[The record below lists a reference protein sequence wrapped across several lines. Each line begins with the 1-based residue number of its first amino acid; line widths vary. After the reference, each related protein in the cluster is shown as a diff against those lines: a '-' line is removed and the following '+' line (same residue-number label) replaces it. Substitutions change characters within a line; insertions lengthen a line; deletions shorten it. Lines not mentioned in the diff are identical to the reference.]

1 MSPAAPPPHPP
12 SFYIFK
18 TPNGVRVPAA
28 HFYADIR
35 CGNPRQE
42 PSSKSRHC
50 SCSPFL
56 GGHPLQESR
65 AGRTFQQTP
74 PLFQPPVLLR
84 ASVATWRM
92 INCALAV
99 AGHRA
104 SKSSCRGQC
113 RDNSRGRDAMTYAI
127 DRHGF
132 GIRMRR
138 EVASRRLLASCFL
151 VQLHQDGH
159 SGYAGLSFNCF

>member
-1 MSPAAPPPHPP
+1 MICAIDKHGFGSRMRREVASRRLLASCFLIQLHRYGHSGHAGFSFNCFCLLFFCFLAPRLQRRPRYNASWLCVSPAAAPPHPP
-12 SFYIFK
+12 SVYIFK

-65 AGRTFQQTP
+65 AGRTSQQTP
-74 PLFQPPVLLR
+74 PLFQPPVFF
-84 ASVATWRM
+84 
-92 INCALAV
+92 C
-99 AGHRA
+99 GHPWQPGA
-104 SKSSCRGQC
+104 
-113 RDNSRGRDAMTYAI
+113 
-127 DRHGF
+127 
-132 GIRMRR
+132 
-138 EVASRRLLASCFL
+138 
-151 VQLHQDGH
+151 
-159 SGYAGLSFNCF
+159 